1 MILTHLNR
9 AARTSTVISNVPGVF
24 ATDPFLARLPHHEVD
39 TDQSHPVDE
48 EADHPDADDL
58 DHAPEAVVGVAMM

>member
-1 MILTHLNR
+1 M
-9 AARTSTVISNVPGVF
+9 ISNEPGVF
-24 ATDPFLARLPHHEVD
+24 AIVPSLARPPHHEVD

-48 EADHPDADDL
+48 EADHPDAGDL